1 MDFEEMLQRGLA
13 EKSERNKRSL
23 AGGRGSDSDSYD
35 EADIDDGFD
44 DIGSS
49 DLLLMVSAVF
59 RHNRIL
65 KYIMRQ

>member
-44 DIGSS
+44 DIGIFFRSS
-49 DLLLMVSAVF
+49 PLHVCCLVS
-59 RHNRIL
+59 NRI
-65 KYIMRQ
+65 